1 MGRKQFPDQSDWL
14 SFFETMPV
22 EWFER
27 DMPIEYQ
34 DLTFRFENQ
43 EVRFVVTMLLGVQEF
58 SLKAVRKKDASVLG
72 VYDFKTVRHVEIKKD
87 RQHEKELLIILDDV
101 DRFVITVE
109 ITFLP
114 SFCMMVKEH
123 FSGE

>member
-1 MGRKQFPDQSDWL
+1 MRRKQFPDRTDWL
-14 SFFETMPV
+14 SFFETRPD
-22 EWFER
+22 EGFER

-34 DLTFRFENQ
+34 DLTFRFEN
-43 EVRFVVTMLLGVQEF
+43 EEERFVVTMSLGVQEF

-72 VYDFKTVRHVEIKKD
+72 VYAFKTVQHVEIKKD
-87 RQHEKELLIILDDV
+87 RQHEKELLIILDGV
-101 DRFVITVE
+101 ERFVITIE

-114 SFCMMVKEH
+114 SFCIMVKEH